1 VSRRKSGR
9 LWVVDLFASHVLGL
23 SPTGRV
29 EVILEVRG
37 RPTGLGWDADERLLA
52 LTADGRIF
60 RERHGQL
67 VELPTRVDHGR
78 APCNELTVDPH
89 GRVFIG
95 IFGLQTGALAS
106 LDGGSQ
112 RTVATDLLLPNG
124 LALTRDGQTLIVAE
138 SAGQRLTAFTIT
150 PDGEF
155 TDRRV
160 WACFGPP
167 ATALILTEVLGQV
180 NVWPDGIALDPSGAI
195 WVANPFGH
203 EVTRVLEGGQ
213 VTHRVSTGQLSPF
226 ACALGG
232 CDDSTLFIC
241 AAPPSLDETA
251 RRTHREA
258 CLLATRVTEKGLRH
272 PAVSVRSRPSG
283 HASWWPEDEPAGA
296 VGADVGHLGA
306 ARGAERAFVAAD
318 HGHPVERERCTAS
331 FAGVPHVE
339 HRAFSVPLAPA
350 WRRRGTH
357 FDTRSG

>member
-1 VSRRKSGR
+1 MADSAPELLAAGFAFLESPRWKSGR
-9 LWVVDLFASHVLGL
+9 LWAVDLFASHVLGL
-23 SPTGRV
+23 SRTGRV
-29 EVILEVRG
+29 EVILEVPG
-37 RPTGLGWDADERLLA
+37 RPTGLAWDPDERLLA
-52 LTADGRIF
+52 LTADGRLL

-67 VELPTRVDHGR
+67 VELAIRIDHGR
-78 APCNELTVDPH
+78 APCNELTLDAH
-89 GRVFIG
+89 GRAFIG

-124 LALTRDGQTLIVAE
+124 QALTSDGQTLIVAE

-150 PDGEF
+150 PDGEL

-160 WACFGPP
+160 WASFGPP
-167 ATALILTEVLGQV
+167 ATASTLTEVLGRV

-203 EVTRVLEGGQ
+203 EVMRVLEGGQ

-232 CDDSTLFIC
+232 CDDLTLFIC

-258 CLLATRVTEKGLRH
+258 CLLATRVTQE
-272 PAVSVRSRPSG
+272 A
-283 HASWWPEDEPAGA
+283 
-296 VGADVGHLGA
+296 
-306 ARGAERAFVAAD
+306 
-318 HGHPVERERCTAS
+318 
-331 FAGVPHVE
+331 
-339 HRAFSVPLAPA
+339 
-350 WRRRGTH
+350 
-357 FDTRSG
+357 